1 MDSAVES
8 PNLALMNG
16 QVESLPTL
24 RESYSERLTGPSPGN
39 KDGVRDT
46 HRHIH
51 TFWKPFLLLYS
62 QFQSLLQ
69 VWQKDHFKRA
79 TIGNP
84 YAIRSTIKFK
94 MGTLPYSYPNLRTW
108 NQIYKILY
116 HFPICLLTLKYIP
129 ETAIKYGV
137 FGFYIQLLDFWT
149 FTL

>member
-24 RESYSERLTGPSPGN
+24 RERLTGPSPGN

-69 VWQKDHFKRA
+69 V
-79 TIGNP
+79 
-84 YAIRSTIKFK
+84 
-94 MGTLPYSYPNLRTW
+94 
-108 NQIYKILY
+108 
-116 HFPICLLTLKYIP
+116 
-129 ETAIKYGV
+129 
-137 FGFYIQLLDFWT
+137 
-149 FTL
+149 